1 MLWLFFGK
9 IKLSFLYA
17 MLNTIAI
24 LFSKCISRD
33 SLQGCHSLRKTRE
46 SCLSPRRVA
55 RGDNPVITSYAFS
68 KLINSFILIG
78 LILLQP
84 ACGKKVQEKHA
95 VQNKAATYA
104 VAVLPTPVLKTPDF
118 YSVFGG
124 KDGRTLRLTQK
135 NMVEEVEF
143 VALRDT
149 VFTIEKTIRKD
160 AYEILKVKTED
171 YPYPTQRG
179 YYIDSRFVEKK
190 NEKPHGRARAL
201 PDKNAII
208 NKLVSAKGAIYVW
221 GGNYVKGIPEMVEFY
236 KPAGKLSEEVQDRW
250 ILKGVDCSGLLY
262 EATDGYIPRNVE
274 SLFNFGSPVD
284 IKGLNPDEIAKKL
297 KPLDLIVYK
306 RHVVIVLDNRQA
318 IQSTIAEGVHLR
330 SLAGIIRTISETM
343 TPVTD
348 PREEGIADKFVV
360 RRWYFN

>member
-1 MLWLFFGK
+1 MTGGVGMTRFFVIVVLSLSIISCWKQDSK
-9 IKLSFLYA
+9 IPGAQK
-17 MLNTIAI
+17 
-24 LFSKCISRD
+24 
-33 SLQGCHSLRKTRE
+33 
-46 SCLSPRRVA
+46 
-55 RGDNPVITSYAFS
+55 
-68 KLINSFILIG
+68 
-78 LILLQP
+78 
-84 ACGKKVQEKHA
+84 
-95 VQNKAATYA
+95 KAANYA
-104 VAVLPTPVLKTPDF
+104 VAVLPTPVLKTPDVC
-118 YSVFGG
+118 SVFGG
-124 KDGRTLRLTQK
+124 KDGKTLKLTKK

-143 VALRDT
+143 VALPGT
-149 VFTIEKTIRKD
+149 VFTIEKIIRKD
-160 AYEILKVKTED
+160 TYEVLKVKTKD
-171 YPYPTQRG
+171 YPYPTQGG

-190 NEKPHGRARAL
+190 TEKPAERIRIL

-221 GGNYVKGIPEMVEFY
+221 GGNYVKGIPELVEFY
-236 KPAGKLSEEVQDRW
+236 KPAGKLSKEVQDRW

-284 IKGLNPDEIAKKL
+284 IKGLSPDGIAKKL

-306 RHVVIVLDNRQA
+306 RHVVIVLDSRQA

-348 PREEGIADKFVV
+348 YSGKGINDKFVV
-360 RRWYFN
+360 RRWYPE

>member
-1 MLWLFFGK
+1 MTGGVGMTRFFVIVVLSLSIISCWKQDSK
-9 IKLSFLYA
+9 IPGAQK
-17 MLNTIAI
+17 
-24 LFSKCISRD
+24 
-33 SLQGCHSLRKTRE
+33 
-46 SCLSPRRVA
+46 
-55 RGDNPVITSYAFS
+55 
-68 KLINSFILIG
+68 
-78 LILLQP
+78 
-84 ACGKKVQEKHA
+84 
-95 VQNKAATYA
+95 KAASYA
-104 VAVLPTPVLKTPDF
+104 VAVLPTPVLRTPDF

-143 VALRDT
+143 VALPHT

-160 AYEILKVKTED
+160 TYEVLKVKTKD
-171 YPYPTQRG
+171 YPYPTQGG
-179 YYIDSRFVEKK
+179 YYIDSRFIEKK
-190 NEKPHGRARAL
+190 TGKPAERIRIL

-208 NKLVSAKGAIYVW
+208 NKLLSAKGAIYVW
-221 GGNYVKGIPEMVEFY
+221 GGNYVKGMPELVEFY
-236 KPAGKLSEEVQDRW
+236 KPAGKLSKEVQDRW

-284 IKGLNPDEIAKKL
+284 IKGLSPDGIAKKL

-306 RHVVIVLDNRQA
+306 RHVVIVLDSRQA

-348 PREEGIADKFVV
+348 YSGKGINDKFVV
-360 RRWYFN
+360 RRWYPE